1 MKSKIDCDKAVLK
14 TIFEGWYSIPNYQR
28 PYVWETEQV
37 EELLNCIKNACNTGE
52 GEYFLGSI
60 VYKKTNK
67 EIDGLEYQE
76 FELLDGQQRITTLFL
91 IIACIRDIVTEKK
104 EEFSE
109 IDFKNIVSTC
119 EKLIYQRKNE
129 YENIPEQLRI
139 VFNIRKEVREF
150 VDSYIKETGS
160 TANEDEFRKKEKD
173 KTVNTSIKHMSNA
186 ILVTRTFF
194 HENFALLKDFFKY
207 LLNSVLLVYIATE
220 DLQDAFQLFTVMN
233 NTGLKLTNSDIL
245 KADNLKAV
253 EGEAKQTEWATNWEE
268 MESYFGDDFDNF
280 LSQIRTIL
288 VKRKADFSIIKEF
301 NDIVYSEQRWNRDK
315 KQWETC
321 KAYLKRGEETFRFI
335 KEYFIQY
342 QEIFDKDHY
351 EETKSYEIF
360 NYLNLM
366 QKGFGTDYWK
376 AAVLMYYKKFK
387 YEGFLEFLKKLD
399 NKIAC
404 DWIIGLVPSMRIDNI
419 NNILKCIESNENSTV
434 VLNSNVFDVNKDSF
448 KTIISDSIYGRK
460 YARYLLMKVDVL
472 SCSSDWKYN
481 LPLTISIEHILPQNP
496 KDNSLWKKDFTD
508 TEREEWTDRI
518 GNLVLISRRK
528 NSSQGNFDYA
538 DKHKKYF
545 KNNIELFPAIVKL
558 FEINKEWELTNLLN
572 RQNEIVN
579 LLVGNI

>member
-1 MKSKIDCDKAVLK
+1 ML
-14 TIFEGWYSIPNYQR
+14 Q
-28 PYVWETEQV
+28 
-37 EELLNCIKNACNTGE
+37 
-52 GEYFLGSI
+52 
-60 VYKKTNK
+60 
-67 EIDGLEYQE
+67 GL
-76 FELLDGQQRITTLFL
+76 
-91 IIACIRDIVTEKK
+91 
-104 EEFSE
+104 
-109 IDFKNIVSTC
+109 
-119 EKLIYQRKNE
+119 
-129 YENIPEQLRI
+129 
-139 VFNIRKEVREF
+139 
-150 VDSYIKETGS
+150 
-160 TANEDEFRKKEKD
+160 
-173 KTVNTSIKHMSNA
+173 
-186 ILVTRTFF
+186 FF

-253 EGEAKQTEWATNWEE
+253 EDEAKQTEWATNWEE

-288 VKRKADFSIIKEF
+288 VKRKADLSLIKEF
-301 NDIVYSEQRWNRDK
+301 NDIIYSEKRWNRDK
-315 KQWETC
+315 NQWEAYKT
-321 KAYLKRGEETFRFI
+321 YLKRGEETFRFI

-376 AAVLMYYKKFK
+376 ASVLMYYKKFK

-404 DWIIGLVPSMRIDNI
+404 DWIIGLVPSMRINNI
-419 NNILKCIESNENSTV
+419 NDILKCIESSENSNG
-434 VLNSNVFDVNKDSF
+434 VLHSNVFDVNKDSF

-481 LPLTISIEHILPQNP
+481 LPSTISIEHILPQNP
-496 KDNSLWKKDFTD
+496 NDDSLWKKDFTD
-508 TEREEWTDRI
+508 VEREEWTDRI

-538 DKHKKYF
+538 DKHRKYF

-558 FEINKEWELTNLLN
+558 FEINKEWKLTNLLN

>member
-173 KTVNTSIKHMSNA
+173 KTVNTSIRHMSKA
-186 ILVTRTFF
+186 ILVTRAFF

-233 NTGLKLTNSDIL
+233 NTGLKLTNSDIF

-253 EGEAKQTEWATNWEE
+253 EDEAKQTEWATNWEE

-280 LSQIRTIL
+280 LSQIRTIF
-288 VKRKADFSIIKEF
+288 VKRKADFSLIKEF
-301 NDIVYSEQRWNRDK
+301 NDIIYSEKRWNRDK
-315 KQWETC
+315 KQWEAC

-376 AAVLMYYKKFK
+376 ASVLMYYKKFK

-404 DWIIGLVPSMRIDNI
+404 DWIIGLVPSMRINNI
-419 NNILKCIESNENSTV
+419 NDILKCIESSENSNG
-434 VLNSNVFDVNKDSF
+434 VLHSNVFDVNKDSF

-481 LPLTISIEHILPQNP
+481 LPSTISIEHILPQNP
-496 KDNSLWKKDFTD
+496 NDDSLWKKDFTD
-508 TEREEWTDRI
+508 VEREEWTDRI

-538 DKHKKYF
+538 DKHRKYF

-558 FEINKEWELTNLLN
+558 FEINKEWKLTNLLN

>member
-173 KTVNTSIKHMSNA
+173 KTVNTSIRHMSNA
-186 ILVTRTFF
+186 ILVARAFF

-233 NTGLKLTNSDIL
+233 NTGLKLTNSDIF

-253 EGEAKQTEWATNWEE
+253 EDEAKQTEWATNWEE

-288 VKRKADFSIIKEF
+288 VKRKADFSLIKEF
-301 NDIVYSEQRWNRDK
+301 NDIIYSEKRWNRDK
-315 KQWETC
+315 KQWEAC

-376 AAVLMYYKKFK
+376 ASVLMYYKKFK

-404 DWIIGLVPSMRIDNI
+404 DWIIGLVPSMRINNI
-419 NNILKCIESNENSTV
+419 NDILKCIESSENSNG
-434 VLNSNVFDVNKDSF
+434 VLHSNVFDVNKDSF

-481 LPLTISIEHILPQNP
+481 LPSTISIEHILPQNP
-496 KDNSLWKKDFTD
+496 NDDSLWKKDFTD
-508 TEREEWTDRI
+508 VEREEWTDRI

-538 DKHKKYF
+538 DKHSKYF

-558 FEINKEWELTNLLN
+558 FEINKEWKLTNLLN